1 MDGAM
6 TSAMAES
13 LLKAGVGFDSMLE
26 TVNSALIAKSGDES
40 LATMDVVCLDL
51 FTGKTEFRKAGAAC
65 TVLRRGRRSE
75 VIEASSVPV
84 GIMPGV
90 EFATSRRDLSPGD
103 LILMVS
109 DGVVATGSE
118 WLVDMAAAW
127 DEDENPNLLAQR
139 VTEEAKKRRS
149 DGHEDDITAL
159 VLIVHSA

>member
-1 MDGAM
+1 M
-6 TSAMAES
+6 
-13 LLKAGVGFDSMLE
+13 
-26 TVNSALIAKSGDES
+26 
-40 LATMDVVCLDL
+40 
-51 FTGKTEFRKAGAAC
+51 
-65 TVLRRGRRSE
+65 
-75 VIEASSVPV
+75 IEASSVPV